1 MPVQVIGADVVAA
14 AFAGAAVTARAAAVR
29 TATQAAQEISD
40 EWERILPVGPTGI
53 TSSDPMNYADPHND
67 ARGAGA
73 TAVSEFFVA
82 RFLQFGTVKNGTV
95 AMPPKVDLFGH
106 ADPHIERWLDSFAG
120 ELDL

>member
-1 MPVQVIGADVVAA
+1 MPVKVIGADVVAA

-29 TATQAAQEISD
+29 TATQAAQEMSD
-40 EWERILPVGPTGI
+40 DWERVLPEGPTGI
-53 TSSDPMNYADPHND
+53 TSSDPMNYAEPHDD

-82 RFLQFGTVKNGTV
+82 RFLQFGTAK
-95 AMPPKVDLFGH
+95 MSPKVDLFGH